1 MDYQTLGLV
10 VSLTVNALQYLSSW
24 HKQNQSYE
32 LDKSRLE
39 LEKKKQNDAVA
50 EKKALRQFQS
60 SEKQR
65 DYQFRL
71 DSQNAAH
78 QHELDKLRLNESIEV
93 HHSLVP
99 QLQKIFSDY
108 IDITTKEVNE
118 SLSFPVNFSSEQLK
132 QETIVCLYCQD
143 AIDQIETMK
152 LFNDRNTCG
161 ASKESILET
170 LTKNVVPV
178 LAKYLSQLPKPEK
191 GSDK

>member
-10 VSLTVNALQYLSSW
+10 VSLTVNMLQYLSSW

-65 DYQFRL
+65 DYKFRL

-108 IDITTKEVNE
+108 IAITTKEVAN
-118 SLSFPVNFSSEQLK
+118 STTWPMIFSPEQK
-132 QETIVCLYCQD
+132 QQEKIVCLYCPD
-143 AIDQIETMK
+143 AVPVIEQMNW
-152 LFNDRNTCG
+152 FN
-161 ASKESILET
+161 ESNCPT
-170 LTKNVVPV
+170 DAHKDFMDSLTKSVVPV

-191 GSDK
+191 GSDR

>member
-71 DSQNAAH
+71 
-78 QHELDKLRLNESIEV
+78 I
-93 HHSLVP
+93 
-99 QLQKIFSDY
+99 
-108 IDITTKEVNE
+108 
-118 SLSFPVNFSSEQLK
+118 
-132 QETIVCLYCQD
+132 
-143 AIDQIETMK
+143 
-152 LFNDRNTCG
+152 
-161 ASKESILET
+161 
-170 LTKNVVPV
+170 
-178 LAKYLSQLPKPEK
+178 PKMLLINMN
-191 GSDK
+191 